1 MAAKVAAWG
10 LPFGSF
16 LWERSIRVAIGDQ
29 VAGLHAQRCAARLTG
44 IDIAGAATELVH
56 PDLAESSMDVI
67 IGVAAAIA

>member
-1 MAAKVAAWG
+1 MRDGCESGGIVT
-10 LPFGSF
+10 L
-16 LWERSIRVAIGDQ
+16 AIGDQ